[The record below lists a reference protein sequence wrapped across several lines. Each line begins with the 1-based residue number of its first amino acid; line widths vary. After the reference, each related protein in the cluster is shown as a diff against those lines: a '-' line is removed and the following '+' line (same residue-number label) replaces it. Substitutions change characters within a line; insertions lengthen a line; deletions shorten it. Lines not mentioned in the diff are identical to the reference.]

1 MIICDLVEH
10 IEQDEEAVYI
20 FKNLKGDRVCVYVV
34 EVIDCEM
41 VTLSKE
47 YKTREEAMLDIK
59 MIERKIKS
67 FENYDIH

>member
-10 IEQDEEAVYI
+10 IEQDEEVIYI
-20 FKNLKGDRVCVYVV
+20 FKNLKGGRVCVYVV

-47 YKTREEAMLDIK
+47 YKTREAAMLDIK